1 MHAVTPPKDPLT
13 EPGAWNAVAAEY
25 DQAWF
30 SRLPS
35 LTDAAIELLSPEHED
50 TVVDVACGPG
60 MLAIRL
66 APRVRR
72 VVAVDFAEVMLQLV
86 RGHVMRSHLPNV
98 ETHVMDGQ
106 ELDFSECSFD
116 AAVSLFGVFLFADRR
131 RGLAEMFRVVAPG
144 GRVVVSSWAPAD
156 ENSLLGAGMAA
167 IRAALPDLEQP
178 DGPLPMQTVEACAEE
193 LEAVGFEA
201 VATHRFKQAV
211 RFESVADY
219 WEAFS
224 RASVLVATL
233 REKVGPDAW
242 AEASKRVLESLS
254 TSLGS
259 GAFELDCAAILSY
272 GERPL
277 SAA

>member
-1 MHAVTPPKDPLT
+1 MHAVTPPRDPLT
-13 EPGAWNAVAAEY
+13 EPAAWNAVAVEY

-30 SRLPS
+30 SRLNS

-50 TVVDVACGPG
+50 TVLDVACGPG
-60 MLAIRL
+60 MLTIRL

-72 VVAVDFAEVMLQLV
+72 VVAVDFAEVMLQHV

-98 ETHVMDGQ
+98 ETHVMDGH

-116 AAVSLFGVFLFADRR
+116 AAVSLFGVFLFADRG

-144 GRVVVSSWAPAD
+144 GRAVVSSWAPAS
-156 ENSLLGAGMAA
+156 ENRLLGAGMDAV
-167 IRAALPDLEQP
+167 RAALPDLTNP
-178 DGPLPMQTVEACAEE
+178 AGPGPMQTAEACAEE
-193 LEAVGFEA
+193 LEAVGFES

-211 RFESVADY
+211 RFESVRDY

-224 RASVLVATL
+224 RASVLVTSL
-233 REKVGPDAW
+233 QEKVGPDAW
-242 AEASKRVLESLS
+242 AAASQRVLDSLS
-254 TSLGS
+254 ASLGN